1 VLPKLWRASLQKSV
15 ERADTAVAR
24 QMVGVEATQVNLTA
38 VMAKCNFPGELDP
51 AEDD

>member
-1 VLPKLWRASLQKSV
+1 VLPNLWRTSLHKSA

-24 QMVGVEATQVNLTA
+24 QMVGVDATQVNLTV

-51 AEDD
+51 AEDN